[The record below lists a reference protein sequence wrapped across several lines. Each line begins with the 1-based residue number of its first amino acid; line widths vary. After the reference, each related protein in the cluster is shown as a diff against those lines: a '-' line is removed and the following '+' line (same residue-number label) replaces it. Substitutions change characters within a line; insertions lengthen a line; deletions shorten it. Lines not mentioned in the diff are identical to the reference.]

1 MTNSMRTV
9 LGNAL
14 VLSFTMAVV
23 ACMAAP
29 AGPQGGEPGATPVQA
44 SPQET
49 PAPQNDADGASDP
62 TALPLSNPCLDDQS
76 LCVESAAACQSLG
89 GVVIALSCRSQTLV
103 CCAL

>member
-14 VLSFTMAVV
+14 VLSFTTAIV

-29 AGPQGGEPGATPVQA
+29 AGPQGGEPSATPVQA

-49 PAPQNDADGASDP
+49 PAPQNNVDGVTDS
-62 TALPLSNPCLDDQS
+62 TVLPQSNPCLDDLS
-76 LCVESAAACQSLG
+76 LCVESAAVCQSMG

-103 CCAL
+103 CCAV